1 MSRYPGRD
9 GEKGQVG
16 DPGRMGQD
24 GKPGLPGLPGEQGET
39 PPEGVKVK
47 TFYWYPNKWIDFL
60 IAICVREITEA
71 PFDLQY

>member
-24 GKPGLPGLPGEQGET
+24 GKPGRPGLPGEQGET
-39 PPEGVKVK
+39 PPEGVKVE
-47 TFYWYPNKWIDFL
+47 TFFCYPNEWIDFL
-60 IAICVREITEA
+60 INGLIS
-71 PFDLQY
+71 